1 MFFKYIN
8 RNYSNG
14 ISHLSWLKLN
24 KFYCLKLKRQYVPDF
39 VKDQMIRSGLN
50 YDALLLSKY
59 DKNIKQLNKIC
70 AHPALCN
77 NVKITS
83 NEVTAN
89 VFNLTTS
96 SKPVKILNELTSV
109 VLVDKVYDIETKEYI
124 EVYIVQHGCQI
135 TFSRD
140 WIEGD
145 HKRFLI
151 NNEIKNVP
159 EINKLFKIYTEI
171 YPSSKI
177 HDYNQYLN
185 VIFEDKNSTLENLNI
200 KSKDEL

>member
-8 RNYSNG
+8 RNYSND
-14 ISHLSWLKLN
+14 SLHLSWLKLN

-39 VKDQMIRSGLN
+39 VKYQMIRSGLN

-70 AHPALCN
+70 THTALCN

-83 NEVTAN
+83 NEITAN

-96 SKPVKILNELTSV
+96 GKPVKIVNELTSV
-109 VLVDKVYDIETKEYI
+109 VLVDEVYDIETEEYI
-124 EVYIVQHGCQI
+124 KVYIVQHGCQI
-135 TFSRD
+135 TFPRD
-140 WIEGD
+140 WIEGN
-145 HKRFLI
+145 HNRFLI

-159 EINKLFKIYTEI
+159 EINKLFKIYTKI

-177 HDYNQYLN
+177 
-185 VIFEDKNSTLENLNI
+185 
-200 KSKDEL
+200 